1 MYLVGRLPGLNDIL
15 AGSASASRGWS
26 SYNALKQKWTGDIG
40 LVARTSGLAP
50 LGSGYFS
57 YLFVEPTS
65 RRDPSNVVS
74 GGVKIIEDALQKA
87 GLLPG
92 DDWRYVLGFIGHW
105 TLNKGRAGC
114 LVCWSPDEMLTKPAM
129 LALLALLEKEQT
141 NDGREKEAS
150 RGSGSNR
157 PGAFGD
163 GANRAHPAGGT
174 GLGRSKP
181 HRQLRRRA

>member
-40 LVARTSGLAP
+40 LVVRSRGLAP

-87 GLLPG
+87 RLLPG
-92 DDWRYVLGFIGHW
+92 DDWRYVLGFVGYW
-105 TLNKGRAGC
+105 TLSKGRAGC
-114 LVCWSPDEMLTKPAM
+114 LVCWSPDEILTKPAM
-129 LALLALLEKEQT
+129 LALLEKELEKHGTANNGCRASHDEP
-141 NDGREKEAS
+141 GRAHAAKA
-150 RGSGSNR
+150 RR
-157 PGAFGD
+157 PGAKPRGK
-163 GANRAHPAGGT
+163 
-174 GLGRSKP
+174 LGRYP
-181 HRQLRRRA
+181 RMG